1 MGTRSVE
8 AVAANRA
15 GGDRGQNP
23 VSAPGG
29 WSLSE
34 PRLQF
39 LRTVLRP

>member
-1 MGTRSVE
+1 MGMRSAE

-15 GGDRGQNP
+15 GDDRGQKP

-34 PRLQF
+34 PRF
-39 LRTVLRP
+39 